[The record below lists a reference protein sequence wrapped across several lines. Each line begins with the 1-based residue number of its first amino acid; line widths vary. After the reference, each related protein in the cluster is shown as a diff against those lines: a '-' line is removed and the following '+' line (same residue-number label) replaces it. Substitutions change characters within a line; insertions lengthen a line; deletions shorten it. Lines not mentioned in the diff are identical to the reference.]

1 MNQDSHFDLSKDD
14 PILVSSRVS
23 SRGPMIAFGPL
34 GNTARVAM
42 TMENAEDLYERLG
55 AWIGANA
62 PRLSLVGRTTSP
74 TAVPVTSDVTPK
86 LRALMAGVEAAS
98 IGRIGEAAE

>member
-1 MNQDSHFDLSKDD
+1 MNHDSHFDLSNDD
-14 PILVSSRVS
+14 PILVSSRVCS
-23 SRGPMIAFGPL
+23 KGPMIAFGRL
-34 GNTARVAM
+34 GYTARVAM

-62 PRLSLVGRTTSP
+62 PRLSLVGRTAP
-74 TAVPVTSDVTPK
+74 APAFPVISDVTRK
-86 LRALMAGVEAAS
+86 LRALMAGVESAS